1 MLHTVLWAFCKS
13 SSGTGDNLAPYKRED
28 VNHRAPLEREV
39 KKTMRPLSASRIL
52 LCLVLVS
59 YASAEGPAKDIGRGA
74 GDVGTGAAKAG
85 GSAAK
90 GTAKGAADVVTL
102 HPIAGATSVG
112 KGAAGAGKDVTVG
125 TVKGT
130 GKVVKGV
137 GKVFKKVL

>member
-1 MLHTVLWAFCKS
+1 MLRAVLRAFHKS
-13 SSGTGDNLAPYKRED
+13 FAELAIILLLRN
-28 VNHRAPLEREV
+28 VRTLTIGAPLKR
-39 KKTMRPLSASRIL
+39 KAKRMMRNASGIL
-52 LCLVLVS
+52 LALVLVS
-59 YASAEGPAKDIGRGA
+59 CASGEGPAKDIGRGA

-125 TVKGT
+125 TVRGT